1 MDNIAVL
8 ILMGLLP
15 ALITQAKGRSFG
27 LWWVYG
33 MLLFPIALP
42 HSAIIKTYQAE
53 QLKKNL
59 TA

>member
-1 MDNIAVL
+1 
-8 ILMGLLP
+8 LLP